1 MLCQWV
7 PVFIF
12 RLLNPHWGQFS
23 SVLGLQFIRTGFH
36 FGGNHFENIIILAVA
51 QAAWAAAPVLEAL
64 LVLDR
69 QIVLKEL
76 L

>member
-12 RLLNPHWGQFS
+12 RCLNPHSGQFS
-23 SVLGLQFIRTGFH
+23 FLGLQFIRTGFH

-51 QAAWAAAPVLEAL
+51 PAAAAAQYWKLCWYSTGKL
-64 LVLDR
+64 
-69 QIVLKEL
+69 
-76 L
+76 